1 MGEIGGN
8 DYNFMRAAGKTN
20 EQVALYVPKV
30 VQTITAGVEVT
41 NFCLLLDYLCCDG
54 LLVRARSGG

>member
-30 VQTITAGVEVT
+30 VQTIAAGVEV
-41 NFCLLLDYLCCDG
+41 N
-54 LLVRARSGG
+54 